1 LSHFEQLFTHS
12 RRRYF
17 VLSISALLLAGLLG
31 GYWLQADYRQHYRY
45 VQLRN
50 IQLEQQIVTLTQKI
64 SALPATGIS
73 TSVAASPVF
82 SVIET
87 LRKSGGRLVS
97 WQPGEPQA
105 TLELL
110 LAWDKVSSFFQH
122 ISYYQDVNLT
132 SFIINGTKD
141 SMIVALTLE
150 FRYENK

>member
-1 LSHFEQLFTHS
+1 
-12 RRRYF
+12 
-17 VLSISALLLAGLLG
+17 VLSLSALLLAGLLG
-31 GYWLQADYRQHYRY
+31 GYLLQADYRQQYRY
-45 VQLRN
+45 AQLRN
-50 IQLEQQIVTLTQKI
+50 IQLGQQIVTLNQKA
-64 SALPATGIS
+64 SVLPATGIP
-73 TSVAASPVF
+73 TSVTASPVF

-110 LAWDKVSSFFQH
+110 LAWDQVPYFFQH

-141 SMIVALTLE
+141 SMIVALTLA

>member
-1 LSHFEQLFTHS
+1 MSHVEQLFTHS
-12 RRRYF
+12 RHRYF
-17 VLSISALLLAGLLG
+17 VLSLSALLLVSLFG
-31 GYWLQADYRQHYRY
+31 GYFLQAEYRQQYRY
-45 VQLRN
+45 AQLRN
-50 IQLEQQIVTLTQKI
+50 IQLGQQIVRLNQKL
-64 SALPATGIS
+64 STLPATGIP
-73 TSVAASPVF
+73 TSVTTLPVF

-110 LAWDKVSSFFQH
+110 LAWDKVPHFFQH

-150 FRYENK
+150 FRYEHK

>member
-1 LSHFEQLFTHS
+1 MSHFEKLFTHS

-17 VLSISALLLAGLLG
+17 VLSLSALLLAGLLG
-31 GYWLQADYRQHYRY
+31 GYLLQADYRQQYRY
-45 VQLRN
+45 AELRN
-50 IQLEQQIVTLTQKI
+50 IQLGQQIVTLNQKV
-64 SALPATGIS
+64 SALPATGIP
-73 TSVAASPVF
+73 TSVTASPVF

-110 LAWDKVSSFFQH
+110 LAWDKVPYFFQH

-132 SFIINGTKD
+132 SFTINGTKD
-141 SMIVALTLE
+141 SMIVALTLA